1 MKGNRLTRVADLLR
15 QEVADILASRMR
27 DPRMGFVTVTGVE
40 VSPDLGNATVLV
52 SVLASAEEFEA
63 HVKLLNHAAPFV
75 WRELAQRHLGLR
87 RLPQLHFRADHSMEH
102 SQRIQELLREAS
114 AMEAPAPED
123 GSEVEASAMEAPA
136 PGDGAEVPP
145 GPGEPE
151 LPPAAPAGD
160 DPGEE
165 SP

>member
-1 MKGNRLTRVADLLR
+1 MKGNRLSRVADLLR

-27 DPRMGFVTVTGVE
+27 DPRLGFVTVTGVE

-52 SVLASAEEFEA
+52 SVLASAEDFEA

-75 WRELAQRHLGLR
+75 WRELAHRHLGLR

-102 SQRIQELLREAS
+102 SQRIQELLREAV
-114 AMEAPAPED
+114 AMEAPAP
-123 GSEVEASAMEAPA
+123 
-136 PGDGAEVPP
+136 DGAEVAPEPGDPP
-145 GPGEPE
+145 QPPAAPADP
-151 LPPAAPAGD
+151 LQPPAAPAGD